1 MKSPGSRPARRA
13 AAAAVP
19 GCQHVLGAGAPCQDA
34 AGTRVAMD
42 RVILAVSDGHGDA
55 EYAYS
60 DEGARIAVAVAV
72 DALDKFVDHLAGG
85 PRNSEDA
92 ALDHEVAAPL
102 KRRIA
107 FEWNRRVKHHA
118 RMVAA
123 RDATAAL
130 WPDHVT
136 GDWDAKTKPYG
147 CTLVAAAFFDDLG
160 IWVRLGDGEALA
172 VPTSGAARRM
182 FSAADKSMG
191 QATYSL
197 SMRECVEHMQVAF
210 EPGGGCELAVLA
222 TDGVADQYDV
232 DPSFEEQWGTRIL
245 ERIRTRGW
253 TETVMDLPRDLG
265 TVARDGDDCT
275 VALAWLPAAASDA
288 EK

>member
-1 MKSPGSRPARRA
+1 
-13 AAAAVP
+13 
-19 GCQHVLGAGAPCQDA
+19 
-34 AGTRVAMD
+34 
-42 RVILAVSDGHGDA
+42 VILAVADGHGDA
-55 EYAYS
+55 EYGYS

-72 DALDKFVDHLAGG
+72 DALDKFLDHLADA
-85 PRNSEDA
+85 PRHSADA
-92 ALDHEVAAPL
+92 ALDHEIAAPL

-118 RMVAA
+118 RMVDA
-123 RDATAAL
+123 RDGRAAP
-130 WPDHVT
+130 WPDGVT
-136 GDWDAKTKPYG
+136 GDWDAKTRPYG
-147 CTLVAAAFFDDLG
+147 CTLVAAAFSNEIG

-172 VPTSGAARRM
+172 VAASGAVRRM
-182 FSAADKSMG
+182 FAAADKSMG

-197 SMRECVEHMQVAF
+197 SMRGCVEHMQVGF

-232 DPSFEEQWGTRIL
+232 DPSFEQQWGARIL
-245 ERIRTRGW
+245 ERIRARGW

-275 VALAWLPAAASDA
+275 VALAWLPAPSSDV
-288 EK
+288 EE